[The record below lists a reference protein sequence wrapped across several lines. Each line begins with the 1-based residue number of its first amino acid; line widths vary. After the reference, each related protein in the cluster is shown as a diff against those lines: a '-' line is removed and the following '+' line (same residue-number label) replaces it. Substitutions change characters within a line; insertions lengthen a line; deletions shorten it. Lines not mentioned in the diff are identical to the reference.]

1 MSEAWANITLK
12 IPCSIEAEARMI
24 SCFLANKEM
33 HPEIPIKLDAVVT
46 RGDGPY
52 GGWGVT
58 AWLSDSEVFR
68 SFDDDLQ
75 ELCDAVFKQ
84 FPDIKDLCLL
94 LQHAFENGVVLP
106 GDFHGKDVAVEGVTD
121 VPRNHT
127 FQLTPRTV

>member
-84 FPDIKDLCLL
+84 FQTLVSGEGYEERDGVGWVLEINQGKVDMECTDFIKGLSIKKIRALREL
-94 LQHAFENGVVLP
+94 VS
-106 GDFHGKDVAVEGVTD
+106 
-121 VPRNHT
+121 
-127 FQLTPRTV
+127 